1 MINNLIKL
9 ANHLDKKGY
18 SKESS
23 YLDGVISKLAEES
36 EERDWSDDTELV
48 TEYVEPADLEKL
60 IKKTMTKGTKDWGYD
75 DEGCGGLKFE
85 VTAQPLLMYRVKI
98 SGKCKSKDALPLTDL
113 FDDEEAQ
120 AEDMLNEALSGR
132 NLTVGKV
139 EKRGKS
145 LQVLVRSK
153 RQPPSY

>member
-9 ANHLDKKGY
+9 ANHLDRKGY
-18 SKESS
+18 TKESN
-23 YLDGVISKLAEES
+23 YLDGIISKLAKDS
-36 EERDWSDDTELV
+36 EDRDWSDDTELA
-48 TEYVEPADLEKL
+48 TEYVEPEDLEKL
-60 IKKTMTKGTKDWGYD
+60 IKKTMTKGTKDWGYEE
-75 DEGCGGLKFE
+75 EGCGGLKFE

-98 SGKCKSKDALPLTDL
+98 NGKCKTKGALPLTDL
-113 FDDEEAQ
+113 FEDEESH
-120 AEDMLNEALSGR
+120 AEDMLSEALSGL

-139 EKRGKS
+139 EKKGKS